1 MECLEAF
8 DHGSMIQ
15 KSKAAI
21 QSMNDIGYV
30 LRDKEY
36 SANQK
41 KVAAGAAQ
49 VAGPIPILYGL
60 GVGKKLSLDK
70 FTVLSLM

>member
-1 MECLEAF
+1 MNQR
-8 DHGSMIQ
+8 G
-15 KSKAAI
+15 KAAI
-21 QSMNDIGYV
+21 QFINDIGHV

-36 SANQK
+36 SEYSQ

-49 VAGPIPILYGL
+49 VAGPRPLLYGL

>member
-41 KVAAGAAQ
+41 KVAAGADQ
-49 VAGPIPILYGL
+49 VAGPLLYGL